1 MTGGSDRGLF
11 LQIEGGNAGGCV
23 SHRLSDSNWA
33 NVGDTGLH
41 LPPASVL
48 HCSSFFSHT
57 LKCISPRLMS
67 KISV

>member
-11 LQIEGGNAGGCV
+11 LQIEGGNAGGSV

-41 LPPASVL
+41 LPLASVL
-48 HCSSFFSHT
+48 HCSSFSLA